1 LTFVSLSR
9 LASFLPPSC
18 SHSSSTSRGK
28 GKGEAIRGGI
38 HHSTKGSTATPQ
50 HGNTRSMQAA
60 SGNKITSAMEA
71 RGCRRKGWQEKAGD
85 GVTSRTRL
93 TYRRALYV
101 QKQAQ
106 KRSGAKESRSNGK
119 WEEMGG
125 WKEEKFRRGRVAR
138 YIMYRETRPLSFSP
152 CCAADVDSFEAV
164 SISGG
169 G

>member
-1 LTFVSLSR
+1 MTAVRWSSKMTTNR
-9 LASFLPPSC
+9 GVVC
-18 SHSSSTSRGK
+18 S
-28 GKGEAIRGGI
+28 A
-38 HHSTKGSTATPQ
+38 
-50 HGNTRSMQAA
+50 N
-60 SGNKITSAMEA
+60 
-71 RGCRRKGWQEKAGD
+71 
-85 GVTSRTRL
+85 
-93 TYRRALYV
+93 YRRALYV